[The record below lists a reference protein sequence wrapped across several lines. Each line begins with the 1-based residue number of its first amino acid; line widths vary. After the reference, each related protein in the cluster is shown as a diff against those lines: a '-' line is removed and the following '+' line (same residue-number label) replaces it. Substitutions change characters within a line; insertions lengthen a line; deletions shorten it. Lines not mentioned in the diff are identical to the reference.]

1 MKNIEI
7 DCVFKRVN
15 GVHWRWLA
23 FTQGV
28 YQHQERRCSFSLGPV
43 ERATYPTWRSPGRGR
58 HPDSPC
64 YMRHGVRT
72 MSMRTRRISTKE
84 TIRGITHKDY
94 KNLCPMDYLSREYLS
109 GGLYTGVSVGV
120 LCQETPPLRPETP
133 PEGTWDQR
141 QRPTRR
147 NIGPETEIP
156 RRNMGPGN
164 QTGSD
169 IMQRPLRLVD
179 RITDMCK
186 NITLPKTS
194 SDGSKN
200 ACHLDRLWR
209 ASPW

>member
-58 HPDSPC
+58 HPDSLC

-84 TIRGITHKDY
+84 TIRGVTDKDY
-94 KNLCPMDYLSREYLS
+94 KNLCPMGYLSREFLS

-120 LCQETPPLRPETP
+120 LCQEDPSPQARDP
-133 PEGTWDQR
+133 
-141 QRPTRR
+141 
-147 NIGPETEIP
+147 P
-156 RRNMGPGN
+156 RRNMGPETETH
-164 QTGSD
+164 QKEHRT
-169 IMQRPLRLVD
+169 RD
-179 RITDMCK
+179 RNPQKEHGTRQPNRK
-186 NITLPKTS
+186 
-194 SDGSKN
+194 
-200 ACHLDRLWR
+200 
-209 ASPW
+209 